1 MAETLEEKLSSKEME
16 IAEENGEENIQ
27 DKSKDTEKPQVLI
40 LRVVKCCL
48 DISNCCL
55 LINISTKLLLI

>member
-27 DKSKDTEKPQVLI
+27 DKSKDTEKPQVPSLK
-40 LRVVKCCL
+40 VVKCCL
-48 DISNCCL
+48 DISNVVY
-55 LINISTKLLLI
+55 